1 MIRRTGTE
9 RLTRRT
15 TGGGCGGPP
24 VTATATMAA
33 WMARWMP
40 CRKAVRGPP
49 ACLHPRQLA
58 GGHPPDAQRRRQHPG
73 GGHRVGQGQVDPDA
87 ADRGHRVR
95 RIADAQRAVAVPA
108 PQPIELYIKQF
119 HVIERLQCVDAVGE
133 PGHQVRQ
140 RPVQCL
146 NTLRAQLGIAALG
159 NDVGDLVVV
168 AAVDGN
174 SAVT

>member
-15 TGGGCGGPP
+15 TGGGSAGYRHRDDGGVDGPLD
-24 VTATATMAA
+24 ALQKG
-33 WMARWMP
+33 R
-40 CRKAVRGPP
+40 RGPP